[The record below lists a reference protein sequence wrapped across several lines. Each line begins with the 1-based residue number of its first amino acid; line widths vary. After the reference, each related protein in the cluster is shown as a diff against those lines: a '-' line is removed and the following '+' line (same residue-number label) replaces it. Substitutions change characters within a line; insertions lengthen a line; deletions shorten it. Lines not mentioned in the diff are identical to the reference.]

1 MRRGTATLVLA
12 LCLLGCSGSASR
24 GEQVPL
30 NTDATVTTY
39 GEYCILM
46 HEVADVTADP
56 TTGTPVLKGGDF
68 PVRWPKGFTAWRAGN
83 EVEVLDASGRFVLR
97 TGARYSICPSDYLSG
112 WIVGGVTPCPD
123 CPLGFELD

>member
-1 MRRGTATLVLA
+1 M
-12 LCLLGCSGSASR
+12 
-24 GEQVPL
+24 PL

-39 GEYCILM
+39 GEYCVLM

-56 TTGTPVLKGGDF
+56 TTGTPVLKGGDI

-97 TGARYSICPSDYLSG
+97 TGARYSICPSEYLSG
-112 WIVGGVTPCPD
+112 WIVGMVKPCPD